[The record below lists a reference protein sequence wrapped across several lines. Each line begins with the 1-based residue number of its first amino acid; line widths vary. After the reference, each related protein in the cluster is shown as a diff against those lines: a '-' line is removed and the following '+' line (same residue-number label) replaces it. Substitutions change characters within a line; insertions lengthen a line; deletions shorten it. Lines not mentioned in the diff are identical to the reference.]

1 MKDYKKYIIAVI
13 GLGYVGL
20 PLAIEFSKHFNVI
33 GFDINKEKIE
43 NYKNNIDILNEVG
56 DDALKK
62 CSVKFTDNKEDLNE
76 ANFFIVAVPTPI
88 NKDKTPNLTPVI
100 EASKLVGKY
109 IKKGDM
115 VVYESTVYPGLTEEI
130 CVPFLEST
138 SRLKYKEDFK
148 VGYSPERIN
157 PSDKINKLTKITKI
171 VSGCDN
177 ESLETI
183 ASIYEK
189 IIEAGVYKVDNIKI
203 AEAAKIIENS
213 QRDINIAFMNE
224 MSIILNSIGIDLKTV
239 LDACNTKWNFLNFQ
253 PGLVGGNCIGV
264 DPYYLIYKA
273 DGLGIDTKLLKSARQ
288 VNDNIG
294 KYIAENTIKLLI
306 NEGKVIKG
314 SNIGIFGITFKE
326 NCSDISNSKVV
337 SIINELRE
345 YNVNIKVYDP
355 YVNKN
360 RIYDDIDL
368 NKLDEMNDFDVIIFA
383 VSHNEF
389 QERFTLS
396 NLQTLY
402 KTSSKILIDLKAIF
416 NKEEA
421 KEQGY
426 IYWRL

>member
-1 MKDYKKYIIAVI
+1 MNNYDKYIIAVI

-20 PLAIEFSKHFNVI
+20 PLAIEFSKHLNVI

-56 DDALKK
+56 DNELKK
-62 CSVKFTDNKEDLNE
+62 CSVKFTCNEEDLNK

-88 NKDKTPNLTPVI
+88 NKDKTPNLKPVI
-100 EASKLVGKY
+100 EASKLVGRY
-109 IKKGDM
+109 IKKESI

-130 CVPFLEST
+130 CVPVLEST
-138 SRLKYKEDFK
+138 SKLKYKEDFK

-157 PSDKINKLTKITKI
+157 PSDKINKLTNITKI

-177 ESLETI
+177 ESLEII
-183 ASIYEK
+183 ANIYEN
-189 IIEAGVYKVDNIKI
+189 IIDAGVYKVDNIKI

-224 MSIILNSIGIDLKTV
+224 MSIILNSIDIDLKTV
-239 LDACNTKWNFLNFQ
+239 LEACNTKWNFLDFK

-273 DGLGIDTKLLKSARQ
+273 DDLGIDTKLLKSARQ

-306 NEGKVIKG
+306 NEGRVVKE
-314 SNIGIFGITFKE
+314 SNIGIFGVTFKE
-326 NCSDISNSKVV
+326 NCSDISNSKVI
-337 SIINELRE
+337 SIINELNQ
-345 YNVNIKVYDP
+345 YNVNIKIYDP
-355 YVNKN
+355 YVNKD
-360 RIYDDIDL
+360 RIYGDIEL
-368 NKLDEMNDFDVIIFA
+368 NKLDDMNDFDVIIFA
-383 VSHNEF
+383 VSHKEF
-389 QERFTLS
+389 KEMFNLS

-421 KEQGY
+421 KEKSY

>member
-1 MKDYKKYIIAVI
+1 MKNYDKYIIAVI

-20 PLAIEFSKHFNVI
+20 PLAIEFSKYLSVI

-43 NYKNNIDILNEVG
+43 NYKNNKDVINEVG
-56 DDALKK
+56 DNALKK
-62 CSVKFTDNKEDLNE
+62 CSVKFTSKEEDLSE
-76 ANFFIVAVPTPI
+76 ANFFIVAVPTSI
-88 NKDKTPNLTPVI
+88 NKDKTPNLNHVI
-100 EASKLVGKY
+100 EASKLVGRY
-109 IKKGDM
+109 MKKGDI

-130 CVPFLEST
+130 CVPVLEST

-157 PSDKINKLTKITKI
+157 PSDKINKLTNITKI
-171 VSGCDN
+171 VSGCDT
-177 ESLETI
+177 ESLEII

-189 IIEAGVYKVDNIKI
+189 IIEPGVYKVDNIKI

-224 MSIILNSIGIDLKTV
+224 MSIILNSMEVDLKTV
-239 LDACNTKWNFLNFQ
+239 LEACNTKWNFLNFQ

-273 DGLGIDTKLLKSARQ
+273 SDLGIDTKVLKSARQ

-306 NEGKVIKG
+306 NEGKVVKG
-314 SNIGIFGITFKE
+314 SNIGIFGVTFKE
-326 NCSDISNSKVV
+326 NCSDISNSKVI
-337 SIINELRE
+337 SIIEKLRE
-345 YNVNIKVYDP
+345 YNVNIKVHDP
-355 YVNKN
+355 YVDKD
-360 RIYDDIDL
+360 RIYGDIEL
-368 NKLDEMNDFDVIIFA
+368 VKLDDMNNFDVIIFA
-383 VSHNEF
+383 VSHSEF
-389 QERFTLS
+389 ENMFNLS
-396 NLQTLY
+396 NLETLY
-402 KTSSKILIDLKAIF
+402 KTSSKILVDLKGIF
-416 NKEEA
+416 SKDEA